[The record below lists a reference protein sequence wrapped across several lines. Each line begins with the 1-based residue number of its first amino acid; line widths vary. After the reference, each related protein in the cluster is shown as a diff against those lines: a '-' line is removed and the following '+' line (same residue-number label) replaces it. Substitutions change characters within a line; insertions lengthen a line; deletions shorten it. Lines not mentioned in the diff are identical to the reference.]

1 MPITLTIKPQ
11 LENCVF
17 EHIEHICNITLLFQT
32 MQIYLHYNWTQFKR
46 KNAILHFFTK
56 KARLNGTYY
65 DT

>member
-1 MPITLTIKPQ
+1 MLTYEHATNTPT

-17 EHIEHICNITLLFQT
+17 EHICNITLLFQT

-46 KNAILHFFTK
+46 KNAVLHFFFTK